1 VDKWQIF
8 TWWKGMATGKGT
20 EQSVEKM
27 LRAKSQSSGF
37 GVQKQISLG
46 NSSPPFEACMY
57 FCKIVVP
64 CV

>member
-1 VDKWQIF
+1 
-8 TWWKGMATGKGT
+8 MATGKGT